1 MIIATRRNL
10 WIAVAVVALGQAAV
24 LGWMIWERTSLL
36 SNGREVVLEVIP
48 VDLRSLFR
56 GDYVILGYDIS
67 RFTLP
72 PGAEPPKPKGPYYL
86 TLKKKPDGDN
96 WQVVSGANEPAA
108 NAQAD
113 EVLIKGRVDYV
124 SQPSADRPQDPTI
137 VGLHYGIESFFV
149 REGTGRELEKMV
161 GDKKI
166 SAVIAIDDGG
176 NAAIKGLLSEGK
188 RIYEEPLL

>member
-1 MIIATRRNL
+1 MIVATRRKL
-10 WIAVAVVALGQAAV
+10 WFAVAVVALGQAAV
-24 LGWMIWERTSLL
+24 LGWMIWDRTSLL

-48 VDLRSLFR
+48 VDPRSLFR

-67 RFTLP
+67 RFSLP
-72 PGAEPPKPKGPYYL
+72 AGAQAPRLKTPYYL

-96 WQVVSGANEPAA
+96 WQVVGGANEPPASPP
-108 NAQAD
+108 AD
-113 EVLIKGRVDYV
+113 EVVIKGRVDYV
-124 SQPSADRPQDPTI
+124 SEPSTDKAEDPTI

-149 REGTGRELEKMV
+149 PEGTGRELEKMV

-166 SAVIAIDDGG
+166 SALIAIDDGG